1 MIPIKSAHRTK
12 TEIKDLKAMAAK
24 LLETARKLPAGP
36 VRNDILKEI
45 GKFRVRITALKAKG
59 KGLALVRTD
68 VEVPPG
74 PGHVVGMAQSAQPY
88 ELVTRPCTIHAGRF
102 RWDIRES
109 GRPIQSSMESFAT
122 EQEAHADGRHELEK
136 IILISRL

>member
-1 MIPIKSAHRTK
+1 MIPIKSAHRTI
-12 TEIKDLKAMAAK
+12 TEIQDLKAMAAK

-45 GKFRVRITALKAKG
+45 GKFRVRIAALKAKG

-68 VEVPPG
+68 
-74 PGHVVGMAQSAQPY
+74 AQSPQPY
-88 ELVTRPCTIHAGRF
+88 DLVTRPCTIHAGHF
-102 RWDIRES
+102 RWDIREN
-109 GRPIQSSMESFAT
+109 GTPVQSSMESFAT

-136 IILISRL
+136 LIQVSRL

>member
-1 MIPIKSAHRTK
+1 MIPIKSAHRTR
-12 TEIKDLKAMAAK
+12 TEIQDLKAMAAK

-36 VRNDILKEI
+36 VRNDLLREI
-45 GKFRVRITALKAKG
+45 GKFRVRITALKEKG

-68 VEVPPG
+68 VEVLPG
-74 PGHVVGMAQSAQPY
+74 SGIVGMAQSPQPY
-88 ELVTRPCTIHAGRF
+88 DLVTRPCTIYAGRF
-102 RWDIRES
+102 RWDIREN

-136 IILISRL
+136 SIHVSRL

>member
-1 MIPIKSAHRTK
+1 MIPIKSAHRTR
-12 TEIKDLKAMAAK
+12 TEIQDLKAMAAK

-45 GKFRVRITALKAKG
+45 GKFRVRINALKAKR
-59 KGLALVRTD
+59 KGLALGTD

-74 PGHVVGMAQSAQPY
+74 PGIVGMAQSPQPY
-88 ELVTRPCTIHAGRF
+88 DLVTRPCTIYAGRF
-102 RWDIRES
+102 RWDIREN

-136 IILISRL
+136 LILVSRL